1 MMTRPSTSLDRLPGG
16 RRGSR
21 SLTSSEVAAHQRQ
34 RILAAMAQAVVRKGF
49 PAATVADVIAAAGVS
64 RATFYQQFDDINDCF
79 LAAFDAASHRVMV
92 ALFAVRTSDF
102 EALLA
107 AYLDVLCEDLASAR
121 VFLVDIF
128 SAGPEGIRRR
138 AASQQR
144 FAAVV
149 ADLTGARTAADRFA
163 CEAFVAALA
172 TMVTTRIATEDV
184 VGLRALRE
192 PLAELAQR
200 MLGRR

>member
-1 MMTRPSTSLDRLPGG
+1 MITRPSARLDRLPGG

-34 RILAAMAQAVVRKGF
+34 RILAAMAQAVARKGF

-64 RATFYQQFDDINDCF
+64 RATFYQQFDDLKDCF

-92 ALFAVRTSDF
+92 ALLGVRTSDF
-102 EALLA
+102 EELLA
-107 AYLDVLCEDLASAR
+107 AYLDVLCEDPPSAK

-128 SAGPEGIRRR
+128 AAGPEGICRR

-184 VGLRALRE
+184 AGLRALRE

-200 MLGRR
+200 MLIPR